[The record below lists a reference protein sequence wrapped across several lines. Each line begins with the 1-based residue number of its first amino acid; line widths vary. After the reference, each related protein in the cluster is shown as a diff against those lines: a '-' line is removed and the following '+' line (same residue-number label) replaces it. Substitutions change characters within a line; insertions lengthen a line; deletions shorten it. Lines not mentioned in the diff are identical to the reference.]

1 MQQFFPPQAFDDLPL
16 PFLRWGLLLYIVAEL
31 CASLA
36 LSQNPHFAE
45 HEQGVIVGLR
55 IIELAG
61 FAFLIQKF
69 SVLQDLGLGVPTWQD
84 MKVFL
89 QFSAWCVA
97 AFVLIYALMPHMFAY
112 VSLPVWLHGLSG
124 LVLMTVL
131 APVVEE
137 MIFRGLLYRMLRER
151 WGVVLS
157 VMVSAVFFSMVH
169 HGLLLSPQ
177 LLGGMIFAL
186 AYEKS
191 RSLWVSIGLHM
202 GANSAVY
209 TLSVLD
215 LAVS

>member
-1 MQQFFPPQAFDDLPL
+1 MRQFFPSQAFDDLPF

-45 HEQGVIVGLR
+45 HEQGVIIGLR
-55 IIELAG
+55 ILELAG
-61 FAFLIQKF
+61 FIFLIQKF
-69 SVLQDLGLGVPTWQD
+69 CVLQDLGLGIPTWQEL
-84 MKVFL
+84 KVFL

-97 AFVLIYALMPHMFAY
+97 AFVLLYAFMPKMFAY

-157 VMVSAVFFSMVH
+157 VVVSAAFFSMVH

-215 LAVS
+215 LAAT